1 MGGIHANHETPS
13 HDQAGVDAMTYLS
26 ADELLAGA
34 TLTHDVE
41 LPAAL
46 LGHEGGPVKGRKVK
60 LRPLTVRDLQ
70 RVTKAAKDDDKLLS
84 VLLLKEALVEPLLS
98 FEQVHALSA
107 GLARF
112 LIDEVNRISGLQVA
126 ERGMAEAIEAPLAR
140 ACFVLAREFGWS
152 PQQVGELTVGQIL
165 LYLEMLKAD
174 PAQAAAR

>member
-1 MGGIHANHETPS
+1 MA
-13 HDQAGVDAMTYLS
+13 YLS

-41 LPAAL
+41 LPASL
-46 LGHEGGPVKGRKVK
+46 LGPGGSQLGGQAAHQAGGPKVK

-84 VLLLKEALVEPLLS
+84 VLLLKEALVEPALS
-98 FEQVHALSA
+98 FEQVHALGA